1 MKSNKNILILGGS
14 GLIGTQIVKN
24 LVSVGY
30 NVYVMDKK
38 KNKYLTKNLICL
50 HKKKKLIQLLT
61 YRT

>member
-38 KNKYLTKNLICL
+38 KINI
-50 HKKKKLIQLLT
+50 
-61 YRT
+61 

>member
-1 MKSNKNILILGGS
+1 MNNKNLYESNKNILILGGS

-38 KNKYLTKNLICL
+38 NKYLTK
-50 HKKKKLIQLLT
+50 KK
-61 YRT
+61 